1 MINDSVQESQ
11 TNMLSAASL
20 ANALGM
26 QLSSSTTGQ
35 SSNLGAAAQNL
46 LMVWTVNMNNVPLL

>member
-1 MINDSVQESQ
+1 
-11 TNMLSAASL
+11 MLTVASL

-26 QLSSSTTGQ
+26 QFSSSTGQ

-46 LMVWTVNMNNVPLL
+46 LMVWLMVCHYCIVLSVENLSFI